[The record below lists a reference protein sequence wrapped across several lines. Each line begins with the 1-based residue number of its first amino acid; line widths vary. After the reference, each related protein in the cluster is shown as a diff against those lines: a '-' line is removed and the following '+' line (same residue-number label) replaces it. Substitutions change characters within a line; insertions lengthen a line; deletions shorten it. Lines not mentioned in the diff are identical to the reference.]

1 MRNPAYFFL
10 LWEKIKNHNMPN
22 QNSSLKSN
30 IITYGI
36 ILGSISVVFQ
46 LMLFLLDMHYK
57 NDSTAG
63 IVALLITSGVL
74 VYSFIVFK
82 KNNEGYITL
91 SEALKIGLGVSLIS
105 AIIGIIYTQL
115 LVNVL
120 DPDTMQKSLE
130 LSIDNMRAQNP
141 EIPQE
146 ALETARSIQEK
157 MSSPLI
163 FSAVQIIFS
172 LFFGFIISLIGG
184 LIVKK
189 SRPE

>member
-10 LWEKIKNHNMPN
+10 LWERIKNQKMVN

-82 KNNEGYITL
+82 KNNEGFMTL

>member
-10 LWEKIKNHNMPN
+10 LWERIKNQKMVN
-22 QNSSLKSN
+22 QNSSIKSN

-46 LMLFLLDMHYK
+46 LMLFFLDMHYK

-82 KNNEGYITL
+82 KNNEGYMTL

>member
-1 MRNPAYFFL
+1 MDNDASS
-10 LWEKIKNHNMPN
+10 IK
-22 QNSSLKSN
+22 STV
-30 IITYGI
+30 ITYGI

-46 LMLFLLDMHYK
+46 LMLFFLDMHYK

-63 IVALLITSGVL
+63 IVSLIIMISVLL
-74 VYSFIVFK
+74 YSFISYK
-82 KNNEGYITL
+82 KINLGYLSL
-91 SEALKIGLGVSLIS
+91 SEALKIGLGVSLVS
-105 AIIGIIYTQL
+105 AFITIVYTQIL
-115 LVNVL
+115 INFL
-120 DPDTMQKSLE
+120 DPETMKKSLDLSMDTMRSE
-130 LSIDNMRAQNP
+130 NP

-146 ALETARSIQEK
+146 ALDTARSIQEK

-184 LIVKK
+184 LIIKK

>member
-82 KNNEGYITL
+82 KNNEGYMTL

-130 LSIDNMRAQNP
+130 LSIDNMRSQNP

>member
-10 LWEKIKNHNMPN
+10 LWERIKNQKMVN

-46 LMLFLLDMHYK
+46 LMLFFLDMHYK

-82 KNNEGYITL
+82 KNNEGYMTL
-91 SEALKIGLGVSLIS
+91 SEALKIGLGVSLVS

>member
-1 MRNPAYFFL
+1 MRNPAYFFFTL
-10 LWEKIKNHNMPN
+10 GKIKNHNMSN

-82 KNNEGYITL
+82 KNNEGYMTL

>member
-10 LWEKIKNHNMPN
+10 LWEKIKNYNMPN

-82 KNNEGYITL
+82 KNNEGYMTL

>member
-10 LWEKIKNHNMPN
+10 LWERIKNQKMVN
-22 QNSSLKSN
+22 QNSSIKSN

-46 LMLFLLDMHYK
+46 LMLFFLDMHYK

-63 IVALLITSGVL
+63 IVALLITSGVI

-82 KNNEGYITL
+82 KNNEGFMTL
-91 SEALKIGLGVSLIS
+91 SEALKIGLGVSLVS

-163 FSAVQIIFS
+163 FTAVQIIFS

>member
-10 LWEKIKNHNMPN
+10 LWERIKNHNMPN

-46 LMLFLLDMHYK
+46 LMLFFLDMHYK

-63 IVALLITSGVL
+63 IVALLITSGVI

-82 KNNEGYITL
+82 KNNEGFMTL

-115 LVNVL
+115 LVNFL

>member
-1 MRNPAYFFL
+1 MDNSASS
-10 LWEKIKNHNMPN
+10 IK
-22 QNSSLKSN
+22 ST

-46 LMLFLLDMHYK
+46 LMLFFLDMHYK

-63 IVALLITSGVL
+63 IVSLIIMIGVL
-74 VYSFIVFK
+74 LYSFISHK
-82 KNNEGYITL
+82 KINGGYILL
-91 SEALKIGLGVSLIS
+91 SDALKIGLGVSLVS
-105 AIIGIIYTQL
+105 ALITIIYTQIL
-115 LVNVL
+115 INFL
-120 DPDTMQKSLE
+120 DPETMQKSLD
-130 LSIDNMRAQNP
+130 LTMDTMRSENP

-146 ALETARSIQEK
+146 ALDTARSIQEK

-172 LFFGFIISLIGG
+172 LFFGFIISLISG

>member
-1 MRNPAYFFL
+1 MDNSASS
-10 LWEKIKNHNMPN
+10 IKPT
-22 QNSSLKSN
+22 

-46 LMLFLLDMHYK
+46 LMLFFLDMHYK

-63 IVALLITSGVL
+63 IVSLIIMISVLL
-74 VYSFIVFK
+74 YSFISYK
-82 KNNEGYITL
+82 KINLGYLSL
-91 SEALKIGLGVSLIS
+91 SEVLKIGLGVSLVS
-105 AIIGIIYTQL
+105 AFITIIYTQIL
-115 LVNVL
+115 INFL
-120 DPDTMQKSLE
+120 DPETMKKSLDLSMDTMRSE
-130 LSIDNMRAQNP
+130 NP

-146 ALETARSIQEK
+146 ALDTARSIQEK

>member
-1 MRNPAYFFL
+1 MND
-10 LWEKIKNHNMPN
+10 
-22 QNSSLKSN
+22 QNSSTKS
-30 IITYGI
+30 IIINYGI
-36 ILGSISVVFQ
+36 ILGSISVLFQ
-46 LMLFLLDMHYK
+46 LMLFFLDMHYK

-63 IVALLITSGVL
+63 IVSLIIMIVVLL
-74 VYSFIVFK
+74 YSFISYK
-82 KNNEGYITL
+82 KINGGYLLL
-91 SEALKIGLGVSLIS
+91 SEALKIGLGVSLVSALIS
-105 AIIGIIYTQL
+105 IIYTQIL
-115 LVNVL
+115 INFL
-120 DPDTMQKSLE
+120 DPETMRKSLDLTMDTMRSE
-130 LSIDNMRAQNP
+130 NP

-146 ALETARSIQEK
+146 ALDTARSIQEK

>member
-82 KNNEGYITL
+82 KNNEGYMTL

-146 ALETARSIQEK
+146 ALETASSIQEK

-172 LFFGFIISLIGG
+172 LFFGFIISLIGV

>member
-10 LWEKIKNHNMPN
+10 LWERIKNHNMPN

-46 LMLFLLDMHYK
+46 LMLYLLDMHYK

-82 KNNEGYITL
+82 KNNEGYMTL

>member
-1 MRNPAYFFL
+1 MDNNASS
-10 LWEKIKNHNMPN
+10 IK
-22 QNSSLKSN
+22 ST

-46 LMLFLLDMHYK
+46 LMLFFLDMHYK

-63 IVALLITSGVL
+63 IVSLIIMIGVL
-74 VYSFIVFK
+74 LYSFISHK
-82 KNNEGYITL
+82 KINGGYILL
-91 SEALKIGLGVSLIS
+91 SEALKIGLGVSLVS
-105 AIIGIIYTQL
+105 ALIAIIYTQIL
-115 LVNVL
+115 INFL
-120 DPDTMQKSLE
+120 DPKTMQKSLD
-130 LSIDNMRAQNP
+130 LTMDTMRSENP
-141 EIPQE
+141 EMPQE
-146 ALETARSIQEK
+146 ALNTVRSIQEK

-172 LFFGFIISLIGG
+172 LFFGFIISLISG

>member
-1 MRNPAYFFL
+1 MDNGAST
-10 LWEKIKNHNMPN
+10 IK
-22 QNSSLKSN
+22 STV
-30 IITYGI
+30 ITYGI

-46 LMLFLLDMHYK
+46 LMLFFLDMHYK

-63 IVALLITSGVL
+63 IVSLIIMISVLL
-74 VYSFIVFK
+74 YSFISYK
-82 KNNEGYITL
+82 KINLGYLSL
-91 SEALKIGLGVSLIS
+91 SEVLKIGLGVSLVS
-105 AIIGIIYTQL
+105 AFITIIYTQIL
-115 LVNVL
+115 INFL
-120 DPDTMQKSLE
+120 DPETMKKSLDLSMDTMRSE
-130 LSIDNMRAQNP
+130 NP

-146 ALETARSIQEK
+146 ALDTARSIQEK

>member
-10 LWEKIKNHNMPN
+10 LWERIKNQKMVN

-46 LMLFLLDMHYK
+46 LMLFFLDMHYK

-82 KNNEGYITL
+82 KNNEGFMTL

>member
-10 LWEKIKNHNMPN
+10 LWERIKNHNMPN

-82 KNNEGYITL
+82 KNNEGYMTL

>member
-1 MRNPAYFFL
+1 M
-10 LWEKIKNHNMPN
+10 E
-22 QNSSLKSN
+22 QNSFIKSN

-36 ILGSISVVFQ
+36 ILGSISIVFQ
-46 LMLFLLDMHYK
+46 LMLFFLDMHYK

-63 IVALLITSGVL
+63 ILSLLITSGIL
-74 VYSFIVFK
+74 IYSFIVFK
-82 KNNEGYITL
+82 KDNEGYLSL
-91 SEALKIGLGVSLIS
+91 SEALKIGLGVSLVS
-105 AIIGIIYTQL
+105 ALIGIIYTQL
-115 LVNVL
+115 LVNFL
-120 DPDTMQKSLE
+120 DPETMKKSLE
-130 LSIDNMRAQNP
+130 LSMDTMRAQNP

-146 ALETARSIQEK
+146 ALDTARSIQEK

-184 LIVKK
+184 LLVKK